1 MRSIDCRS
9 EQRQSFGGNDHARS
23 LPNGCQRWCSSGAQR
38 PRTLGVLRQCRV
50 PEIMG
55 FVRSEEAFA
64 GYQRHL
70 RAVAADDS
78 GDATRRDRTLGLAQ
92 MWHRDLQRD
101 FAVAASAHVEISGW
115 DRPSRYPFLD
125 AELLS
130 LALTLPSS
138 SPQREPNSSDAA
150 EAAADGGKGA
160 LRQVARALEAP
171 RRISERRKRAAQ
183 YGSRSAWG
191 TSRAW
196 DAKGWLRISVRI
208 YNALKILSNEAGKQ
222 QEESRY
228 HQANY
233 VMSVPGA
240 SHSKVYCLLRSWRC
254 EIACI
259 IPPDEET
266 ARARAVSFA
275 REVQLP
281 LLEKSAP
288 LGSGGYDMPALI
300 EALKFARE
308 NLGVEVAACGHVCDL
323 DLWGSFAAACDC
335 ADLRAYAPE
344 WGSCPASQSSMR
356 RIVHDGTVLQVRKF
370 PDPSLVG
377 CTITCPQE
385 ADLLLEI
392 LRSKCGPEATDDT
405 DAGLVD
411 CDFVSSPFLPCGVR
425 EASSVGVTLSAQQRG
440 RPRSKA
446 SSRLNEFLERQ
457 SESLDGAARENADDA
472 GLLGN
477 QGPEDLA
484 AAWRVSLDP
493 DGNGQISFGRG
504 LGGWGPVLS
513 HGVTSGEEAGHIR

>member
-1 MRSIDCRS
+1 MCAGEAISVG
-9 EQRQSFGGNDHARS
+9 QRGDAHLSGGTTH
-23 LPNGCQRWCSSGAQR
+23 
-38 PRTLGVLRQCRV
+38 GVAKVNRV
-50 PEIMG
+50 H
-55 FVRSEEAFA
+55 VEAF
-64 GYQRHL
+64 
-70 RAVAADDS
+70 
-78 GDATRRDRTLGLAQ
+78 
-92 MWHRDLQRD
+92 
-101 FAVAASAHVEISGW
+101 
-115 DRPSRYPFLD
+115 
-125 AELLS
+125 
-130 LALTLPSS
+130 
-138 SPQREPNSSDAA
+138 
-150 EAAADGGKGA
+150 
-160 LRQVARALEAP
+160 
-171 RRISERRKRAAQ
+171 
-183 YGSRSAWG
+183 
-191 TSRAW
+191 
-196 DAKGWLRISVRI
+196 RI

-240 SHSKVYCLLRSWRC
+240 SHSKVAILLTSGYHSIQVRGSEEASGWLIIGCSGFHNMFSYVFIRVVAYCGRIHHERTGDHSSLQVYCLLRSWRC

-275 REVQLP
+275 RDVQLP

-288 LGSGGYDMPALI
+288 LGSHAGYDLPALI

-308 NLGVEVAACGHVCDL
+308 NFGVEVAACGHVCDL

-335 ADLRAYAPE
+335 ANLRAYAPE

-425 EASSVGVTLSAQQRG
+425 EVASSVRLSATKSWNLGQLGQLG
-440 RPRSKA
+440 LTHLPSA
-446 SSRLNEFLERQ
+446 APGHANLEPP
-457 SESLDGAARENADDA
+457 G
-472 GLLGN
+472 
-477 QGPEDLA
+477 
-484 AAWRVSLDP
+484 
-493 DGNGQISFGRG
+493 
-504 LGGWGPVLS
+504 
-513 HGVTSGEEAGHIR
+513 